1 MNQPLLPLPLAA
13 TATRPDLRPEK
24 APILPAALWSNL
36 TTAQQQLL
44 ARTLTD
50 ICRQLVADSLAA
62 RPQEVSDELN

>member
-1 MNQPLLPLPLAA
+1 MNQPLLPLTLAA

-24 APILPAALWSNL
+24 APILPATLWSNL